1 MHGSSPRSRTTRA
14 SETRGPPRGEVAV
27 MLHDRTA
34 VVEAVCE
41 SLTRSDLYPALA
53 SRVTLLGMRFGAEG
67 LLFRLNPFNTNVY
80 ADFLPDWLP
89 VKPNAWLTIA
99 EADILAY
106 ASTGRPIPSFD
117 LELPS
122 TRGGPPDARLVRLI
136 QRCFS
141 APAEAS

>member
-1 MHGSSPRSRTTRA
+1 
-14 SETRGPPRGEVAV
+14 

-122 TRGGPPDARLVRLI
+122 TRGGPPDARPPQADNEQQEQPTQTFSPPGFSWPRAAVR
-136 QRCFS
+136 
-141 APAEAS
+141 AH